1 MATEEGV
8 VTRIESAATAWV
20 KTTRSGACKS
30 CSARS
35 SCHSLG
41 GGEETEVEAIN
52 HAGAKIGEK
61 VVLSFDTSPLL
72 KATFLLYMFPIL
84 ALLAGAFIGQQLA
97 ADFRLDPSFLSAVL
111 GFLCFG
117 LTFAFVRAK
126 GNQLAKK
133 EEYRPKITRVIGQSI
148 IENNPPVPEKPQNF
162 KVD

>member
-8 VTRIESAATAWV
+8 VTRIESATTAWV
-20 KTTRSGACKS
+20 KTTRSGACES

-52 HAGAKIGEK
+52 RAGAQIGQK

-84 ALLAGAFIGQQLA
+84 TMMAGAFIGQQLA
-97 ADFRLDPSFLSAVL
+97 IKFNVDSSFLAAVF

-117 LTFAFVRAK
+117 LTFVFVRAK
-126 GNQLAKK
+126 GNKLAKRD
-133 EEYRPKITRVIGQSI
+133 EYRPKIIRVIGRS
-148 IENNPPVPEKPQNF
+148 
-162 KVD
+162 

>member
-52 HAGAKIGEK
+52 RAGAQTGQK

-84 ALLAGAFIGQQLA
+84 TMMAGAFIGQQLA
-97 ADFRLDPSFLSAVL
+97 EDFRLDPSFLSAVF

-117 LTFAFVRAK
+117 LTFVFVRAK
-126 GNQLAKK
+126 GNKLAKRD
-133 EEYRPKITRVIGQSI
+133 EYRPKIIRVIGQSI
-148 IENNPPVPEKPQNF
+148 IENNTPVPEELQNL
-162 KVD
+162 KLD